1 MVKKGYSIITNKNNL
16 RKQNATI
23 KQVLKKNRYQESIIS
38 TIYQR
43 ITNNFLAS
51 LSQSNKCR
59 LYISKRKRSDGLE
72 FYCLFKV
79 LVKKIRF
86 LPRSGT
92 IRSTF
97 YNKSNLSKL
106 SFKLKEAKE
115 DKKNIVYKIDCGNF
129 KAV

>member
-1 MVKKGYSIITNKNNL
+1 M
-16 RKQNATI
+16 
-23 KQVLKKNRYQESIIS
+23 
-38 TIYQR
+38 
-43 ITNNFLAS
+43 
-51 LSQSNKCR
+51 
-59 LYISKRKRSDGLE
+59 
-72 FYCLFKV
+72 
-79 LVKKIRF
+79 KKIRF

-106 SFKLKEAKE
+106 SFILKEAKE